1 MPYMVLQRAISA
13 VTAGVTKLRMRAAGE
28 DQVEPLALTLPG
40 TPSRKLIRAAPASMP
55 YMTLEKGGTLKPCS
69 RGEGSNACDVCA
81 EAGAGNS
88 ARLAALKHASL

>member
-55 YMTLEKGGTLKPCS
+55 AAGYYMYSPATIAK
-69 RGEGSNACDVCA
+69 
-81 EAGAGNS
+81 
-88 ARLAALKHASL
+88 